1 MNKPVLN
8 TKYQKI
14 SEKFVKLISSQ
25 KKEKKWMLNQRLG
38 AYEIFKSLKI
48 SAFMEKKIT
57 IDYEKLCYFANP
69 LKYQAKNWDDL
80 PKDVKHIYEQ
90 LGIPEA
96 EKKYLSG
103 VATQHE
109 SQVVY
114 QSLKKMLDKKGV
126 IFTSMDE
133 GLKKYPEMVKKYF
146 GKLVPATNNKFA
158 ALNSALWSG
167 GVFIYIPKNVKVE
180 LPLQAYFS
188 MAQMNMAQFERT
200 LIIADEGSSVSY
212 VEGCS
217 APLYSSASLH
227 AGVVEIFIKKNARV
241 RYTTIQNWSKNVYN
255 LTTKRMQIEENGF
268 GEWIDGNLGSHM
280 TFKYPSMY
288 LIGCQAKG
296 EILSLSCATSK
307 QVQDTGGKAIHL
319 ASHTSSQISSKSISN
334 GGITNFRGI
343 IKIGKN
349 LTNVKSHMSCDSL
362 LLNDKSVSNSY
373 PNLEVESKDV
383 EVTHEATIGKINQ
396 EQLFYLQSRG
406 LSYETAV
413 SMIVNGFIDPIV
425 KTIPLEYAVELNRL
439 IDIDIKGL

>member
-14 SEKFVKLISSQ
+14 SEKLVKLISSQ

-48 SAFMEKKIT
+48 PAFMEKKIT

-268 GEWIDGNLGSHM
+268 GEWIDGNLGSYM

-406 LSYETAV
+406 LNYETAV

>member
-14 SEKFVKLISSQ
+14 SEKLVKLISSQ

-48 SAFMEKKIT
+48 PAFMEKKIT

-406 LSYETAV
+406 LNYETAV

>member
-14 SEKFVKLISSQ
+14 SEKLVKLISSQ

-48 SAFMEKKIT
+48 PAFMEKKIT

-133 GLKKYPEMVKKYF
+133 GLKGYPELVKKYF

-406 LSYETAV
+406 LNYETAV

>member
-14 SEKFVKLISSQ
+14 SEKLVKLISSQ

-48 SAFMEKKIT
+48 PAFMEKKIT

-268 GEWIDGNLGSHM
+268 GEWIDGNLGSYM

>member
-1 MNKPVLN
+1 MNKPILN

-14 SEKFVKLISSQ
+14 SAKLVKLISSQ
-25 KKEKKWMLNQRLG
+25 KKENKWMLNQRLG

-48 SAFMEKKIT
+48 PAFMEKKIT

>member
-14 SEKFVKLISSQ
+14 SAKLVKLISSQ
-25 KKEKKWMLNQRLG
+25 KKENKWMLNQRLG

-48 SAFMEKKIT
+48 PAFMEKKIT

-114 QSLKKMLDKKGV
+114 QSLKKMLDKKRV

-406 LSYETAV
+406 LNYETAV

>member
-1 MNKPVLN
+1 MNKPILN

-14 SEKFVKLISSQ
+14 SAKLVKLISSQ
-25 KKEKKWMLNQRLG
+25 KKENKWMLNQRLG

-48 SAFMEKKIT
+48 PAFMEKKIT

-296 EILSLSCATSK
+296 EILSLSCATVG
-307 QVQDTGGKAIHL
+307 QIQDTGGKAIHL
-319 ASHTSSQISSKSISN
+319 AADTSSKISSKSISN

-406 LSYETAV
+406 LNYETAV